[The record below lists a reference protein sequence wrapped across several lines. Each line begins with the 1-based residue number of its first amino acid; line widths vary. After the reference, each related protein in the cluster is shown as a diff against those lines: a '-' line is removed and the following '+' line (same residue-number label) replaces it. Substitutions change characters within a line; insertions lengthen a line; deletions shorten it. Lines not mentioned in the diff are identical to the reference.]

1 MISPFTEKIELLIKS
16 LLENNS
22 FAVVHYQSRFRLL
35 VVIATCVLMPWY
47 LKKCRQLFFCLNTAV
62 NLFFHHVQL

>member
-22 FAVVHYQSRFRLL
+22 FAVVHYTPLK
-35 VVIATCVLMPWY
+35 VLIRY
-47 LKKCRQLFFCLNTAV
+47 LKAE
-62 NLFFHHVQL
+62 